1 MLDHTT
7 ILPSTGVSS
16 SGLMVLFMGIV
27 IKWSDG
33 TLHGFS
39 LNVIKWSDGTL
50 HGFSLACSLR
60 PRILNWESIVHHH
73 VRDNLLTRTYSL
85 SRRQRVIA

>member
-1 MLDHTT
+1 
-7 ILPSTGVSS
+7 
-16 SGLMVLFMGIV
+16 MVLFRGLV

-33 TLHGFS
+33 TLHGEG
-39 LNVIKWSDGTL
+39 IKWSDGTPQDYRL
-50 HGFSLACSLR
+50 SGSKWSDAAHQGFSLVCSLR

-73 VRDNLLTRTYSL
+73 VRDNLLTRTYSP

>member
-1 MLDHTT
+1 
-7 ILPSTGVSS
+7 
-16 SGLMVLFMGIV
+16 MVLFMGIV

-33 TLHGFS
+33 TLQDFS
-39 LNVIKWSDGTL
+39 LSIIKWSDAAL
-50 HGFSLACSLR
+50 QGFSLACSLR

-73 VRDNLLTRTYSL
+73 VRDNLLTRTYSP